1 VSQILSSV
9 NIKALI
15 ESLINSTILVII
27 LLACYKYFKSFKDTD
42 KELEKLNT
50 CRKISN
56 RMNEIV
62 KEKLADSK
70 YYNDK
75 YLDYL
80 MYRYM
85 YKVWSINK
93 YVKDKRTIDF
103 KNPDLYIEKYFEY
116 FWTKNRFHTNK
127 FTISYKK
134 KDIFLKTIKNIVKD
148 SVSEKIKTENNL
160 TEEGN
165 KD

>member
-1 VSQILSSV
+1 
-9 NIKALI
+9 
-15 ESLINSTILVII
+15 
-27 LLACYKYFKSFKDTD
+27 
-42 KELEKLNT
+42 
-50 CRKISN
+50 
-56 RMNEIV
+56 
-62 KEKLADSK
+62 
-70 YYNDK
+70 
-75 YLDYL
+75 
-80 MYRYM
+80 M
-85 YKVWSINK
+85 YKVWSIEK
-93 YVKDKRTIDF
+93 YVKDKRTTNF